1 MCKHVGIKAFH
12 LKRFNNDQYDESLHV
27 YIMFLCSL
35 SVYITDLLNQGEDR
49 SSKEEKILCWMFYVC
64 KWANLISS

>member
-12 LKRFNNDQYDESLHV
+12 LKRFDNDQYDESLHV

-49 SSKEEKILCWMFYVC
+49 SSKEEKILC
-64 KWANLISS
+64 